1 MSILQPTS
9 LIFITSKNRISGTP
23 WDFNINFNN
32 ELIKAPKGH
41 YIQLSVEQV
50 SINRS
55 WYSIQEGYNTFDF
68 VNNIGGFMRV
78 TLPPGYYNAADLRAQ
93 LQSQI
98 GHIFTIT
105 YDKKVNK
112 FTFTAYNFSGGVTWW
127 KFGFTIE
134 SVAQMFGFNL
144 TDSPMMTVASPT
156 VVSSK
161 PIKVNE
167 DANILIRTNLPRQ
180 RFSGI
185 DNLKPTFIESDILC
199 SIPILSAPFDNVV
212 FSRNSITN
220 FTYNILAPTIHGV
233 RIYVTNEDDVFLKM
247 PYDWTMTWS
256 IKYLPYNTDDT
267 KPILENIRDMMR
279 LFMLQT
285 LPEDDNND
293 DTNQI
298 ISQ

>member
-1 MSILQPTS
+1 MMSIQPAS
-9 LIFITSKNRISGTP
+9 FIFINSKNRINGNP
-23 WDFNINFNN
+23 WDFTINFNN

-41 YIQLSVEQV
+41 YIQLSVEHV

-68 VNNIGGFMRV
+68 TNSNGGFMRV

-98 GHIFTIT
+98 GHIFTIL

-112 FTFTAYNFSGGVTWW
+112 FTFTAYDFSGGVAWW
-127 KFGFTIE
+127 RFGFTVE
-134 SVAQMFGFNL
+134 SIAQMFGFNL
-144 TDSPMMTVASPT
+144 TDSPIMTVASPT

-167 DANILIRTNLPRQ
+167 DANVLIRTNLPRQ
-180 RFSGI
+180 RFSAI
-185 DNLKPTFIESDILC
+185 DNLNTSFVESDILC
-199 SIPILSAPFDNVV
+199 AIPILSAPFDNIT
-212 FSRNSITN
+212 FSRNGNTN
-220 FTYNILAPTIHGV
+220 YTYNILAPTIHGV
-233 RIYVTNEDDVFLKM
+233 RIYVTNEDNVFLKM
-247 PYDWTMTWS
+247 PYEWTMVWS
-256 IKYLPYNTDDT
+256 INYLPYNSDDS
-267 KPILENIRDMMR
+267 KPVLENIRDMIR

-285 LPEDDNND
+285 LPEDDNNEED
-293 DTNQI
+293 NQI